1 MTHPQ
6 DVREGED
13 LQIWRVAA
21 SVLNEQLQATNK
33 RWSSSFWVH
42 SGTNTS
48 PYPENEGDT
57 FLQNT
62 GNHL

>member
-13 LQIWRVAA
+13 LQIWGVAA

-33 RWSSSFWVH
+33 R
-42 SGTNTS
+42 
-48 PYPENEGDT
+48 
-57 FLQNT
+57 
-62 GNHL
+62 